1 MEALSTDYVS
11 RFNIEHNRTKE
22 IVQIISVIVM
32 AILIEMRTE
41 WKMQHA
47 SVEVTENRRAQR

>member
-41 WKMQHA
+41 WNMQHA